1 VFDGFGPEVFWW
13 FDGLERDNSR
23 EYFTRTRDL
32 YEREVRGQLEDLLLE
47 LGGGEVKVFRQHR
60 DLRFSRDKRPYKERT
75 YGVAGGLYVQI
86 SARGMYV
93 GTGYYRVE
101 SDQLERFRAAVADDE
116 SGPVLEAALAK
127 AKLDVAGVS
136 LKTAPRGYPR
146 DHPRIELLRRKQLI
160 VGKARPGDGG
170 IARDPALELARRVR
184 KASAPIV
191 SWLDEHVGASTAP
204 APSRFARPRR

>member
-1 VFDGFGPEVFWW
+1 MFHGFGPEVFWW

-32 YEREVRGQLEDLLLE
+32 YEREVRGQLEDLLIE

-75 YGVAGGLYVQI
+75 YGVAGRLYVQI
-86 SARGMYV
+86 SSRGMYV

-101 SDQLERFRAAVADDE
+101 PDQLERFRAAVVDDDA
-116 SGPVLEAALAK
+116 GPELEAALAK
-127 AKLDVAGVS
+127 AKLDVDGAS

-160 VGKARPGDGG
+160 VGRSLPAGDG
-170 IARDPALELARRVR
+170 IAREPAVNMARAVR
-184 KASAPIV
+184 TGSAPILA
-191 SWLDEHVGASTAP
+191 WLDEHVGQGSG
-204 APSRFARPRR
+204 

>member
-191 SWLDEHVGASTAP
+191 SWLDEHVGASTAA

>member
-1 VFDGFGPEVFWW
+1 MFLGFGPEAFWW

-32 YEREVRGQLEDLLLE
+32 YEREVRGQLEELLLE
-47 LGGGEVKVFRQHR
+47 LGGGDTKVFRQHR
-60 DLRFSRDKRPYKERT
+60 DLRFTQDKRPYKERT
-75 YGVAGGLYVQI
+75 YGHAGPLFVQLSSRGL
-86 SARGMYV
+86 YV

-101 SDQLERFRAAVADDE
+101 PDQLERFRAAVDDDE

-127 AKLDVAGVS
+127 ARLDVAGAS

-160 VGKARPGDGG
+160 VGRSLPAGGG
-170 IARDPALELARRVR
+170 IRRDPVLDLARGVR
-184 KASAPIV
+184 KGSAPILA
-191 SWLDEHVGASTAP
+191 WLDEHVGESTAP
-204 APSRFARPRR
+204 VAARSRRR